1 MGRLVP
7 SLALLL
13 WLTGLAAASPSDT
26 EEAKQHYARGT
37 AHYNLREYKE
47 AVTEFEAAYRLAPDP
62 VFLYNLGQCNR
73 LMGNNEEAL
82 HFYRSYL
89 RMQPD
94 SPNRAEVEGRIEKLE
109 AEIAAHPRPVAPPA
123 SAAPPLTPP
132 PAVTTP
138 TPAATSAVAVR
149 AIGGSSPHE
158 RARPVYK
165 KWWFWT
171 VIGVAAAGAA
181 TGLALGLTSETS
193 PRSYPQVNF

>member
-1 MGRLVP
+1 MGRVLL
-7 SLALLL
+7 SLALILC
-13 WLTGLAAASPSDT
+13 TTRLAAAPPTDT
-26 EEAKQHYARGT
+26 EQAKQHYARGT

-47 AVTEFEAAYRLAPDP
+47 AVIEFEAAYRLAPDP

-109 AEIAAHPRPVAPPA
+109 AEIAAHPKP
-123 SAAPPLTPP
+123 AAPVTPPSTPP
-132 PAVTTP
+132 PAIATP
-138 TPAATSAVAVR
+138 SATTSAVAVG
-149 AIGGSSPHE
+149 ATATAAPHE
-158 RARPVYK
+158 RKRPVYK

-171 VIGVAAAGAA
+171 IVGVVAAGAA
-181 TGLALGLTSETS
+181 TGLAVGLTSETS